1 MLRLDL
7 ARLDREGAVRVDA
20 DVPADDPLWKDT
32 GFAFDGPVRIRLRAT
47 EAGSG
52 EVVVRG
58 DVEARIAQECRR
70 CLEPVVGTLAQEI
83 TMVFLSSDTPGVEED
98 GDARVFDAHAPELDL
113 SGPVREE
120 VVLAIDPYVVCD
132 PECKGLCPRCG
143 ANLNTEG
150 CGCSFDEPD
159 PRWDALRALKE
170 E

>member
-7 ARLDREGAVRVDA
+7 ARLDREGVVRVDA

-32 GFAFDGPVRIRLRAT
+32 DFTFDGPVHVRLRAT
-47 EAGSG
+47 VAGSG

-58 DVEARIAQECRR
+58 GVEARLAQQCRR
-70 CLEPVVGTLAQEI
+70 CLDPVVGALAQEV
-83 TMVFLSSDTPGVEED
+83 TMVFLSSDTPGMAED
-98 GDARVFDAHAPELDL
+98 GDARVFDGRAPELDL
-113 SGPVREE
+113 SEPVREE

-143 ANLNTEG
+143 ANLNAEV